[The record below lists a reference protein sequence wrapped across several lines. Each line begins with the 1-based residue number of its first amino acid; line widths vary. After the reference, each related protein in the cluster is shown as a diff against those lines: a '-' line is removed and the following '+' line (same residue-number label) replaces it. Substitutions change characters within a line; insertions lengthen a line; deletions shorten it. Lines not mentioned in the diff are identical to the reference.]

1 MGTGFGYESDTKSY
15 VDLETKEVATKAIR
29 DEMLSVDSNGKII
42 DGSANQQIQIGEK
55 EERREK
61 WSQSYLLIL
70 LTTIIFT
77 LLMIVFYL
85 NARDLK
91 LIYAGNAIEVNCKE
105 GTTITGSYHGEQVEA
120 QYLDNY
126 GRAKLT
132 FMSKS
137 GSSISEMVI
146 FKGCVLKDGNDNVY
160 LISLSKTLFSQ
171 SINKK
176 ITVYYDGNSMADAR
190 TLTSIWLWIGLY
202 CLLIP
207 LLVLFIKSIYKIFHK
222 TNHSLLQ

>member
-70 LTTIIFT
+70 LTSIIFT

-91 LIYAGNAIEVNCKE
+91 LIYAGKAIEVNCEK
-105 GTTITGSYHGEQVEA
+105 GTTITGKYHGEQVEVL
-120 QYLDNY
+120 YLDNH

-132 FMSKS
+132 FMSK
-137 GSSISEMVI
+137 GGASISEMVI
-146 FKGCVLKDGNDNVY
+146 FKGCIFKDDNDNVY
-160 LISLSKTLFSQ
+160 MISLSKTLFSQ
-171 SINKK
+171 SINEK
-176 ITVYYDGNSMADAR
+176 ITVYYDGYSMENAR
-190 TLTSIWLWIGLY
+190 TLTTIWLWIGLY

-207 LLVLFIKSIYKIFHK
+207 LLVLFIRSIYKIHHR
-222 TNHSLLQ
+222 TNHSLI